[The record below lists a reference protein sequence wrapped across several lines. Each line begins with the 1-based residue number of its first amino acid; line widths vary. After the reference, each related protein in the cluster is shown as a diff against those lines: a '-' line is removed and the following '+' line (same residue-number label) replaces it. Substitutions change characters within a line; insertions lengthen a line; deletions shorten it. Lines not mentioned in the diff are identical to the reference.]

1 MTVTNNMNLNGSGQ
15 WDWESEETL
24 VDRRGR
30 LPNRIRRFIMG
41 GWRWLIA
48 LFAIFFTIAL
58 LDPAVMIVFVQV
70 ASFLFQ
76 LAIRGGIIIFQF
88 VFLFGF
94 LARSRMYTIMPGAEG
109 VSFADYRGQP
119 ELLEQAK
126 QIVTLLRG
134 VRAFEGSGGE
144 PLNGLLLEGPPG
156 TGKTWLAQAI
166 STEAGVP
173 FYYVDT
179 SSLQGTFIGTG
190 QLKINRL
197 YGRARKAAKQYGAA
211 VIFMDEIDAIG
222 TRGGVS
228 RVGGGRGDD
237 DGGMGGM
244 GGGMGLLNT
253 LLIQMSGFSLEHGW
267 RARLRTWFYKTILRR
282 KPPKVEKRV
291 LTIGATNRAQAL
303 DPALL
308 RPGRF
313 DKKLR
318 VDRPDM
324 DGRRDIFDYYLSKMA
339 HDETMQP
346 STLATETPGY
356 TPSDIKY
363 LLNESL
369 RYALFA
375 GRRYI
380 TYRDFLMAQPEHER
394 GLRAPLKHMAPE
406 AKRRLAYY
414 QAGRAV
420 AVRLFLPTHRIA
432 RITIVRQGLALGH
445 IAHYPAHDEYQGML
459 VKDQLMDRLCVSVAG
474 KAAEIEFCG
483 AANQSVLITMG
494 DHDRLSDIENL
505 YERLQAMVG
514 AGMFNSMGGAMEMM
528 LDVRRGGYG
537 PQLTPGQSRDMEE
550 AYQQILEKS
559 RLALR
564 DNAHIVHALVDL
576 LLEKEELLGTDVRAF
591 FDQYGLHTP
600 EAMSTGMEETLDLI
614 SEPLPEAIVAQ
625 KDKQ

>member
-1 MTVTNNMNLNGSGQ
+1 MTFYEIPQQPPNGNE
-15 WDWESEETL
+15 DWNWETEETL
-24 VDRRGR
+24 VDRRNR
-30 LPNRIRRFIMG
+30 LPNRIRRFILG
-41 GWRWLIA
+41 GWRWAIA
-48 LFAIFFTIAL
+48 IFAIFFTIAL
-58 LDPAVMIVFVQV
+58 FNPPVMV
-70 ASFLFQ
+70 AFLTIGGFLLQ
-76 LAIRGGIIIFQF
+76 LALRGSIIIFQF

-119 ELLEQAK
+119 ELLNQAK
-126 QIVTLLRG
+126 EIVTLLRG
-134 VRAFEGSGGE
+134 VRAFESAGGE

-211 VIFMDEIDAIG
+211 VIFMDEIDSIG

-228 RVGGGRGDD
+228 RVGGGGGPGGDD
-237 DGGMGGM
+237 TGGMGGM

-282 KPPKVEKRV
+282 KPPKIEKRV

-318 VDRPDM
+318 VDPPDTE
-324 DGRRDIFDYYLSKMA
+324 GRRDIFEYYLSKMA
-339 HDETMQP
+339 HDDTLEPML
-346 STLATETPGY
+346 LATETPGY

-380 TYRDFLMAQPEHER
+380 TYRDFLLAQPEHER
-394 GLRAPLKHMAPE
+394 GLRSPLKHMAPE

-420 AVRLFLPTHRIA
+420 AVRLFLPEHRIA
-432 RITIVRQGLALGH
+432 RITIVRQGQTLGH
-445 IAHYPAHDEYQGML
+445 IAHYPVREVYPGML
-459 VKDQLMDRLCVSVAG
+459 IKDQLINRLCVSVAG

-483 AANQSVLITMG
+483 AANQSTLVLMG
-494 DHDRLSDIENL
+494 DLDRPGEMQNVQ
-505 YERLQAMVG
+505 ERLRMMVG
-514 AGMFNSMGGAMEMM
+514 AGMFSSMGGAMD
-528 LDVRRGGYG
+528 LLG
-537 PQLTPGQSRDMEE
+537 LTPGQAQDMEE
-550 AYQQILEKS
+550 TYQDVLE
-559 RLALR
+559 RTRFALR
-564 DNAHIVHALVDL
+564 EHAEIIHALVDL
-576 LLEKEELLGTDVRAF
+576 LLEKEELLGHDATEF
-591 FDQYGLHTP
+591 FDKYGLETP
-600 EAMSTGMEETLDLI
+600 KVEISVSEEDLKAI
-614 SEPLPEAIVAQ
+614 SEPLPELAAVQRSKA
-625 KDKQ
+625 K

>member
-1 MTVTNNMNLNGSGQ
+1 MTVTNNVNVNGSGQ

-41 GWRWLIA
+41 GWRWAIG

-58 LDPAVMIVFVQV
+58 FDPAVMMTFIQV
-70 ASFLFQ
+70 VSFLFQ
-76 LAIRGGIIIFQF
+76 LAIRGAIVIFQF

-119 ELLEQAK
+119 ELLEQAR

-134 VRAFEGSGGE
+134 VRAFEGAGGE

-211 VIFMDEIDAIG
+211 VIFMDEIDSIG

-237 DGGMGGM
+237 SGGMGGM

-282 KPPKVEKRV
+282 KPPKIEKRL

-318 VDRPDM
+318 VEAPDM
-324 DGRRDIFDYYLSKMA
+324 EGRRDIIEYYLSKMA
-339 HDETMQP
+339 HDETMDP
-346 STLATETPGY
+346 VLLATETPGY

-380 TYRDFLMAQPEHER
+380 TYRDFLLAQPEHER

-420 AVRLFLPTHRIA
+420 AVRLFLPEHRIA
-432 RITIVRQGLALGH
+432 RITIVRQGQSLGH
-445 IAHYPAHDEYQGML
+445 IAHYPAREVYQGML
-459 VKDQLMDRLCVSVAG
+459 VKDQLIDRLCVSVAG

-483 AANQSVLITMG
+483 AANQSELVLMA
-494 DHDRLSDIENL
+494 DFDRPSDLQNV
-505 YERLQAMVG
+505 YERLSMMVG
-514 AGMFNSMGGAMEMM
+514 AGMFSSMGGAMELM
-528 LDVRRGGYG
+528 LDMRRGTVG
-537 PQLTPGQSRDMEE
+537 PQLTPGQAQDMEE
-550 AYQQILEKS
+550 AYQKIMRKTRQ
-559 RLALR
+559 ALR
-564 DNAHIVHALVDL
+564 ENAHIVEALVAL
-576 LLEKEELLGTDVRAF
+576 LLEKEELLGADVRAF

-600 EAMSTGMEETLDLI
+600 EPEDLPSPEFLSAI
-614 SEPLPEAIVAQ
+614 SEPVVAPVVQPE
-625 KDKQ
+625 KER

>member
-1 MTVTNNMNLNGSGQ
+1 MTVTNNLNLNGNGQGQ

-24 VDRRGR
+24 VDRRKR

-41 GWRWLIA
+41 GWRWAIG
-48 LFAIFFTIAL
+48 LFAIFLTIAL
-58 LDPAVMIVFVQV
+58 LDPAVMMAFIQV
-70 ASFLFQ
+70 GSFLFQ
-76 LAIRGGIIIFQF
+76 LALRGAIVIFQF

-109 VSFADYRGQP
+109 VSFDDYRGQP

-134 VRAFEGSGGE
+134 VRAFEGAGGE

-197 YGRARKAAKQYGAA
+197 YGRARKAAKEYGAA
-211 VIFMDEIDAIG
+211 VIFMDEIDSIG
-222 TRGGVS
+222 SRGGVS
-228 RVGGGRGDD
+228 RVSTGLGGGDD
-237 DGGMGGM
+237 EGGMGGM

-267 RARLRTWFYKTILRR
+267 RARLRTWFYKNILRR
-282 KPPKVEKRV
+282 KAPKIEKRL
-291 LTIGATNRAQAL
+291 LTIGATNRAMAL

-318 VDRPDM
+318 VDAPDM
-324 DGRRDIFDYYLSKMA
+324 EGRRDILEYYLSKMA
-339 HDETMQP
+339 HDDTMDP
-346 STLATETPGY
+346 AVLATETPGY

-380 TYRDFLMAQPEHER
+380 SYRDFLFAQPEHER

-420 AVRLFLPTHRIA
+420 AVRLFLPEHRIA
-432 RITIVRQGLALGH
+432 RITIVRQGNTLGH
-445 IAHYPAHDEYQGML
+445 IAHYPAQDTYQGMIT
-459 VKDQLMDRLCVSVAG
+459 KDQLLDRLCVSVAG
-474 KAAEIEFCG
+474 KASEIEFCG
-483 AANQSVLITMG
+483 ATKQSVLVLMSDAGRAPDMDTIYS
-494 DHDRLSDIENL
+494 RLH
-505 YERLQAMVG
+505 AMVG
-514 AGMFNSMGGAMEMM
+514 AGMFSSMGGAADFM
-528 LDVRRGGYG
+528 G
-537 PQLTPGQSRDMEE
+537 LTPGQNHDLEE
-550 AYQQILEKS
+550 AYQMILNKS

-564 DNAHIVHALVDL
+564 ENDHIVHALVDL
-576 LLEKEELLGTDVRAF
+576 LLEKEELLGHDVRAF

-600 EAMSTGMEETLDLI
+600 DPLSTSLEEDLSAI
-614 SEPLPEAIVAQ
+614 SEPVPEAVAVQ
-625 KDKQ
+625 RNMRK